1 MPNRPCCAQ
10 RKLPWAPKAR
20 SAQPC
25 GTSFHK
31 SDAFQSFGVQSL
43 KTKAFLSNT
52 LHLILPPLGLGK
64 KSFGL
69 AAPHRRSVLQPGR
82 TGAGTAVRTEPLKSG
97 SNILQSLWKPTG
109 VLCIATDIHINLEHF
124 VQVHTVGSLQ
134 SYKYS
139 PTLRTP
145 TPLL

>member
-1 MPNRPCCAQ
+1 M
-10 RKLPWAPKAR
+10 
-20 SAQPC
+20 
-25 GTSFHK
+25 
-31 SDAFQSFGVQSL
+31 
-43 KTKAFLSNT
+43 
-52 LHLILPPLGLGK
+52 
-64 KSFGL
+64 
-69 AAPHRRSVLQPGR
+69 LQPGR
-82 TGAGTAVRTEPLKSG
+82 MGAGSAVRTEPLKSG